1 MSGSWVPLWALAGI
15 MLFGAGAGAL
25 AGVGVTVALILILA
39 PRSLE
44 EAWVTLREGGGRF
57 SAWLRRTFAPGAHGE
72 GAK

>member
-1 MSGSWVPLWALAGI
+1 MSETWILSWALASV
-15 MLFGAGAGAL
+15 MLLGAGAGAL

-44 EAWVTLREGGGRF
+44 EAWLTLREGGGRF